1 MSMSL
6 GSLTWKNDS
15 SAEGAQQKIRG
26 KEVMAILVN
35 APLTV
40 DDADAT
46 ELYTLEKQ
54 FKIIFEGD
62 SDIF

>member
-1 MSMSL
+1 
-6 GSLTWKNDS
+6 
-15 SAEGAQQKIRG
+15 
-26 KEVMAILVN
+26 MAILVN